1 MKKEEKEQFGKLVS
15 KIFGLINDYEC
26 GYAAIIE
33 NIKHV
38 DDENSVHSIELIKP
52 SNNFLTLGEFPR
64 MLRHRTSYTENDCG
78 SLKIIELDET
88 YRVYPNRKRKFEP
101 NSFVW
106 QNPRYK
112 LFSRVSKI
120 DVDDLLKKLELR
132 IVEMI

>member
-1 MKKEEKEQFGKLVS
+1 MKKEEKEQFGKLIS
-15 KIFGLINDYEC
+15 TIFGLINDYAC
-26 GYAAIIE
+26 GYVTIIE
-33 NIKHV
+33 NIKHI

-52 SNNFLTLGEFPR
+52 SNDFLLIKEFPR
-64 MLRHRTSYTENDCG
+64 ILRHRTSYTENDCG
-78 SLKIIELDET
+78 SLQIIELDEI
-88 YRVYPNRKRKFEP
+88 YSVYPNRKRKFEP

-120 DVDDLLKKLELR
+120 DVDDLLKKLELE